1 VETLPS
7 RNNLT
12 KARARH
18 RDGVVLVLLATIAW
32 SASGLFTRLLSFDLW
47 TIVAWRGTFG
57 ALFIGAY
64 VLWRYGRDTF
74 HVIGRMGRMG
84 IFITLCSTSTITLFV
99 PAFQFTS
106 VANAFTIYAAL
117 PFAAAGISWLWL
129 RERPTAGTLVA
140 SAIALAGIVV
150 MLGPSADGPRLG
162 DGLAMLAT
170 ITTALLT
177 VAIRKSRN
185 VDMVPVAL
193 LANVL
198 SVLVAAPLAA
208 HLFDLTPRDYLVAA
222 GSGLIPMTLGL
233 MLYVIG
239 SALIPSTLTTLINM
253 METPFGVIWAWVGIG
268 EVPTTTTFIGGGIVL
283 ASVLGQ
289 LVLDG
294 WRTSSRRPAGH
305 ADGGIPSDAAAPS
318 GAPEQG

>member
-1 VETLPS
+1 METLPS

-74 HVIGRMGRMG
+74 RVIGRMGWMG
-84 IFITLCSTSTITLFV
+84 IFITLCSASTITLFV

-117 PFAAAGISWLWL
+117 PFVAAGISWLWL
-129 RERPTAGTLVA
+129 RERPTTGTLVA

-150 MLGPSADGPRLG
+150 MLGPSAEGPRLG
-162 DGLAMLAT
+162 DGLAMIAT
-170 ITTALLT
+170 TTTALLT
-177 VAIRKSRN
+177 VAIRKSRH

-193 LANVL
+193 LANIL

-253 METPFGVIWAWVGIG
+253 METPFGVIWAWIGIG
-268 EVPTTTTFIGGGIVL
+268 EVPATTTFIGGGIVL
-283 ASVLGQ
+283 VSVFGQ

-294 WRTSSRRPAGH
+294 WRTSSRSPASHVPGRN
-305 ADGGIPSDAAAPS
+305 PS
-318 GAPEQG
+318 GAATPRGAPEKR